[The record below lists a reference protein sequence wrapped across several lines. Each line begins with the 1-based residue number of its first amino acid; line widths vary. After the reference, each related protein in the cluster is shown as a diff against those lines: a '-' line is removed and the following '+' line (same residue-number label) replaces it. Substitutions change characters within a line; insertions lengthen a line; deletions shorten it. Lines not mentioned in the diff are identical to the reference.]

1 MILIQK
7 NIIGTTHNIL
17 FNRNDN
23 LSWTINCSILDINAK
38 CYFLPAGNGLFSKIY
53 NFSPQALEISVYL
66 GFDLSSVEG
75 IKACVE
81 QKEYIK
87 KEWSELCEKFDNDF
101 NKIETFLSTSHH
113 SNLEILK
120 DDKFKSL
127 IALLNLFLE
136 DHIINSNERE
146 ALYKHAELLNLTKE
160 ACDDIISRYH
170 IEKSTDHGLNDD
182 ENKQSRG
189 PINYL
194 LDVAGNFIKNHFQN
208 VHDIQINRVI
218 NSKEF
223 KSLHNKFGMSENE
236 FMEKSSKMIHSKDG
250 VKKFSKILEYD
261 VRKSSFAKYYR

>member
-1 MILIQK
+1 M
-7 NIIGTTHNIL
+7 
-17 FNRNDN
+17 
-23 LSWTINCSILDINAK
+23 
-38 CYFLPAGNGLFSKIY
+38 
-53 NFSPQALEISVYL
+53 
-66 GFDLSSVEG
+66 
-75 IKACVE
+75 
-81 QKEYIK
+81 
-87 KEWSELCEKFDNDF
+87 
-101 NKIETFLSTSHH
+101 
-113 SNLEILK
+113 
-120 DDKFKSL
+120 
-127 IALLNLFLE
+127 NLFLE
-136 DHIINSNERE
+136 DHKINSNERE

-170 IEKSTDHGLNDD
+170 IEQSTVQGLNDD
-182 ENKQSRG
+182 ENTQTRG

-250 VKKFSKILEYD
+250 VEKFSKILEYD